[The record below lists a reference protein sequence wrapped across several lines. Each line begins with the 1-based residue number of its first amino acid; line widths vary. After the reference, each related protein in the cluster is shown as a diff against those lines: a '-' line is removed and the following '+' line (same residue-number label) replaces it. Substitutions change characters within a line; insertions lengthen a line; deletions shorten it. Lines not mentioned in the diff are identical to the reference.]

1 MNRAERRS
9 LSKADLDIR
18 QRKLENYETSLKQQ
32 AAQIDQFIITK
43 SKEIASEVIQKE
55 FMPITRDVLHAE
67 LKMNEEQISIFEENF
82 KTYFNKRLEK
92 IEQLFQDAKQK

>member
-1 MNRAERRS
+1 MNRADRRS
-9 LSKADLDIR
+9 LSKNDLDTR
-18 QRKLENYETSLKQQ
+18 QRKLESYDTALNQKAT
-32 AAQIDQFIITK
+32 QIDQFILTK

-55 FMPITRDVLHAE
+55 FMPITRDVLHSE

-92 IEQLFQDAKQK
+92 IKQLFQDAKQK